1 MTVSSM
7 FSVVFIWKTISIVW
21 LYVKSPDL
29 NKVDRPLHSLPAV
42 AGDPRFQKLV
52 TSPAHQISDTRI
64 LDSRCWNSAL
74 DVRRLAFAAVF
85 RCGALALA
93 QAERITAFFCAF
105 NLPIVRPDAVS
116 RGRSDYR
123 GRLQDHRR

>member
-42 AGDPRFQKLV
+42 AGDPRFQKLA
-52 TSPAHQISDTRI
+52 SPAPTK
-64 LDSRCWNSAL
+64 
-74 DVRRLAFAAVF
+74 
-85 RCGALALA
+85 
-93 QAERITAFFCAF
+93 
-105 NLPIVRPDAVS
+105 
-116 RGRSDYR
+116 
-123 GRLQDHRR
+123 